1 MWADL
6 FEGNVPHMLADED
19 AGEVGRL
26 VPTGFAR
33 HLAVDV
39 LAVDA

>member
-6 FEGNVPHMLADED
+6 FEGYVLRMLADED

-26 VPTGFAR
+26 VPTGFAG
-33 HLAVDV
+33 HLVVDV
-39 LAVDA
+39 LAV